1 MKTKERKNEMPEGFF
16 DASTLADG
24 GRIYRNAVPDG
35 NNTITRIWVPN
46 TITEID
52 TWVFR
57 NYTALEEV
65 LFEDGPL
72 PLSIGMMVFEGCTA
86 LTHVSLPG
94 RVSNIG
100 KACFRGC
107 VNLAELEIVPGT
119 AAMQMPSR
127 VFDDCQRKDALT
139 ATLKAECDRRAALH
153 PVVPA
158 PQVRRPAAG
167 RRPPQEV
174 TPEEVDQYLLYPA
187 MNEDVGQHLPEGIPN
202 GTLFVCVDRT
212 WGAQKCDERTGQ
224 RISLEDCARGYWCDV
239 HLNKVRLAECQWL
252 MAVAQDQIAGVWKI
266 DLKKG
271 WQPPE
276 LILKQTWPSD
286 VGPWKVLRSGCL
298 FMPDDD
304 DVRATRAALMGKSLK
319 IYFRQ
324 SQTVRG
330 VFLRQ

>member
-1 MKTKERKNEMPEGFF
+1 MPEGFF
-16 DASTLADG
+16 DASLLANG
-24 GRIYRNAVPDG
+24 GRIDRDAGPDG
-35 NNTITRIWVPN
+35 NNSITHIWVPN
-46 TITEID
+46 TIVLID

-94 RVSNIG
+94 RVSSIG
-100 KACFRGC
+100 RACFRNC
-107 VNLAELEIVPGT
+107 TSLMDFEIANGM
-119 AAMQMPSR
+119 ACFDMPLN
-127 VFDDCQRKDALT
+127 VFDNCRRKEELT
-139 ATLKAECDRRAALH
+139 AVLKAECDRRAALH

-158 PQVRRPAAG
+158 PRMRRRAAG
-167 RRPPQEV
+167 PRQPQEV
-174 TPEEVDQYLLYPA
+174 APETADQYRLYPA
-187 MNEDVGQHLPEGIPN
+187 LGEDAGQHLPDGIPN

-212 WGAQKCDERTGQ
+212 WGIKKCDERTGQ

-239 HLNKVRLAECQWL
+239 HLGKVRLAECQWL
-252 MAVAQDQIAGVWKI
+252 IAVANDQIAGIWKI
-266 DLKKG
+266 DLQTG
-271 WQPPE
+271 WQSPE
-276 LILKQTWPSD
+276 SIPKPTWPSD
-286 VGPWKVLRSGCL
+286 VGPWKVPRSGCL

-304 DVRATRAALMGKSLK
+304 EVRAVRAALIGKALTV
-319 IYFRQ
+319 YFRQ

>member
-1 MKTKERKNEMPEGFF
+1 MPEGFF
-16 DASTLADG
+16 DASTLANG
-24 GRIYRNAVPDG
+24 GRIYRDAAPDG
-35 NNTITRIWVPN
+35 NDTITHLWVPN
-46 TITEID
+46 TIVEIG

-65 LFEDGPL
+65 LFEDGPS
-72 PLSIGMMVFEGCTA
+72 PLSIGMMAFEGCTA

-119 AAMQMPSR
+119 AAMQMPLR
-127 VFDDCQRKDALT
+127 VFDDCQRKEALT
-139 ATLKAECDRRAALH
+139 AVLKAECDRRAALH
-153 PVVPA
+153 PVVPVPQGQTREVA
-158 PQVRRPAAG
+158 PEAVG
-167 RRPPQEV
+167 
-174 TPEEVDQYLLYPA
+174 QYLLYPA
-187 MNEDVGQHLPEGIPN
+187 LSEDAGQHLPAGIPN

-212 WGAQKCDERTGQ
+212 WGRELCDEITGQ
-224 RISLEDCARGYWCDV
+224 RISLEDCARGYWCDA

-252 MAVAQDQIAGVWKI
+252 MAIAHDQIAGVWKI
-266 DLKKG
+266 DVQTG

-276 LILKQTWPSD
+276 LIPKPTWPSD
-286 VGPWKVLRSGCL
+286 VGPWKVPRSGCL

-304 DVRATRAALMGKSLK
+304 EVRDVRAALMGMALNV
-319 IYFRQ
+319 YFRQ

>member
-187 MNEDVGQHLPEGIPN
+187 MNEDAGQHLPEGIPN

-224 RISLEDCARGYWCDV
+224 RISLEDCARGYWYDV
-239 HLNKVRLAECQWL
+239 HLNKVRLAECRWL
-252 MAVAQDQIAGVWKI
+252 MAIAYHQIEGVWKI
-266 DLKKG
+266 DLQTG

-276 LILKQTWPSD
+276 LIPKPTWPSD
-286 VGPWKVLRSGCL
+286 VGPWKVPRSGCL
-298 FMPDDD
+298 FMPDDEE
-304 DVRATRAALMGKSLK
+304 VRAKRAACVGQRVAISFAE
-319 IYFRQ
+319 Y
-324 SQTVRG
+324 QTVRG
-330 VFLRQ
+330 VFRR

>member
-1 MKTKERKNEMPEGFF
+1 MEVEFF
-16 DASTLADG
+16 DASTLANG
-24 GRIYRNAVPDG
+24 GKIDRDSVPDG
-35 NNTITRIWVPN
+35 NNTITHIRVPN
-46 TITEID
+46 NITKID

-57 NYTALEEV
+57 NYTALKEV

-72 PLSIGMMVFEGCTA
+72 PLSIGMMAFEGCTA

-94 RVSNIG
+94 RISDIG

-107 VNLAELEIVPGT
+107 VNLAQFEIAAGT
-119 AAMQMPSR
+119 AALQIPLR
-127 VFDDCQRKDALT
+127 VFDGCQRKEELT
-139 ATLKAECDRRAALH
+139 AVLKAECDRRESLR

-158 PQVRRPAAG
+158 PQGHRLAAK
-167 RRPPQEV
+167 RRPPKEV
-174 TPEEVDQYLLYPA
+174 TPEVVGQYLLYPA
-187 MNEDVGQHLPEGIPN
+187 MREDSGQHLPEGIPN

-212 WGAQKCDERTGQ
+212 WGIKMCDERTGQ

-252 MAVAQDQIAGVWKI
+252 MAIAHHQIEGVWKI
-266 DLKKG
+266 DLQTG

-276 LILKQTWPSD
+276 SIPRPTWSSNR
-286 VGPWKVLRSGCL
+286 GPWKVPRSGCL

-304 DVRATRAALMGKSLK
+304 EVRAVRAALIGKSLEL
-319 IYFRQ
+319 YFRQ
-324 SQTVRG
+324 TQTVRG